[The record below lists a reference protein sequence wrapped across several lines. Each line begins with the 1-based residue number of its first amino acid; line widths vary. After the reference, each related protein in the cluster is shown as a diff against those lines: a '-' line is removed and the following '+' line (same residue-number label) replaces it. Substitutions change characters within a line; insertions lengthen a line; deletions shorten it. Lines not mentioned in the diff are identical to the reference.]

1 VRADNSNLPPDDR
14 KALVERIFIKSPRFL
29 RARGMISRCHQ
40 HSKISAEPECLLITG
55 WQGTGKT
62 TLYKNYA
69 RGFPRR
75 VTDEGTEVPVLAT
88 TIPVPATVKSL
99 ATQLLHAM
107 GDPKAEKGS
116 STSQTLRLLGLAED
130 CGVELIILDEF
141 QHFIDRDSNSI
152 LEEAADWLKNLINN
166 SEKPVVL
173 LGMPY
178 CDIILRA
185 NAQLERRFTMRVSLE
200 PFGWEEKIKRDE
212 FKTFLSHLDAKLP
225 LPERSNLSLHETA
238 FRLYCATNG
247 YVGYLMKLIRGAAHF
262 AIERSCARI
271 DLDLLAEA
279 YEERLVARASAR
291 ANPFTAD
298 VAKLVAQ
305 PFDEWE
311 MSRSKLKRLLKGM
324 SDR

>member
-1 VRADNSNLPPDDR
+1 MRAKHSNLSPEAR

-29 RARGMISRCHQ
+29 RVRNMIERCHQ

-62 TLYKNYA
+62 TLYKSYA
-69 RGFPRR
+69 EGFPRR
-75 VTDEGTEVPVLAT
+75 VTDEGAQVPVLAT

-107 GDPKAEKGS
+107 GDPKAGEGTG
-116 STSQTLRLLGLAED
+116 TSQTLRLLGLAED

-152 LEEAADWLKNLINN
+152 LGEVADWLKNLINN
-166 SEKPVVL
+166 SGTPVVL

-178 CDIILRA
+178 SDIILRA
-185 NAQLERRFTMRVSLE
+185 NAQLERRFTTRVSLE
-200 PFGWEEKIKRDE
+200 PFGWEEKAKRDE
-212 FKTFLSHLDAKLP
+212 LKTFLSHLDVKLP
-225 LPERSNLSLHETA
+225 LPKQSNLSLHETA

-247 YVGYLMKLIRGAAHF
+247 YVGYLMKLVRGAAHL
-262 AIERSCARI
+262 AIDRSCARI
-271 DLDLLAEA
+271 DLELLAEA
-279 YEERLVARASAR
+279 YEERLAGSAPGR
-291 ANPFTAD
+291 ANPFTAATEKLA
-298 VAKLVAQ
+298 AK

-311 MSRSKLKRLLKGM
+311 MSRGKLKRLLKAM
-324 SDR
+324 NAR

>member
-1 VRADNSNLPPDDR
+1 MTS
-14 KALVERIFIKSPRFL
+14 
-29 RARGMISRCHQ
+29 
-40 HSKISAEPECLLITG
+40 
-55 WQGTGKT
+55 
-62 TLYKNYA
+62 TLYKSYA
-69 RGFPRR
+69 GGFPRR
-75 VTDEGTEVPVLAT
+75 VTDEGTQVPVLAT

-107 GDPKAEKGS
+107 GDPKAENGT

-166 SEKPVVL
+166 SGKPVVL

-178 CDIILRA
+178 SDIILKA

-200 PFGWEEKIKRDE
+200 PFAWEEKAKRDE
-212 FKTFLSHLDAKLP
+212 FKTFLSHLDAKMP

-247 YVGYLMKLIRGAAHF
+247 YVGYLMKLVRGAAHL
-262 AIERSCARI
+262 AIDRSSAKI
-271 DLDLLAEA
+271 DLTLLAES
-279 YEERLVARASAR
+279 YEERLAARAPGR
-291 ANPFTAD
+291 ANPFTSDAG
-298 VAKLVAQ
+298 KLLAQ
-305 PFDEWE
+305 PFDEWG

-324 SDR
+324 ADS